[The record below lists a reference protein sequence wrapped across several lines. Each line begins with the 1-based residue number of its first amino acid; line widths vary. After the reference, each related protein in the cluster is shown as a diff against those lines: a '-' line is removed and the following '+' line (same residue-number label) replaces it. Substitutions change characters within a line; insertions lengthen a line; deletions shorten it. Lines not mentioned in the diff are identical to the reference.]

1 MLLPDKTYAHKPYKP
16 GAHVTRRSPLDM
28 SQVYRV
34 MAVIATAN
42 GDVDLVDVIMP
53 ASTGDRDGVRVYD
66 ALRIFYAGAEEDLD
80 RYLAWLSAGA
90 LKAQYQLTPQLFV
103 LRQPI
108 VEVYHEWYDTYV
120 TNNIDPDTEI
130 DPPTI
135 LPIFP
140 GQVAHT
146 VMMLSW
152 PDPTSVLSR
161 KKSAKIF

>member
-1 MLLPDKTYAHKPYKP
+1 
-16 GAHVTRRSPLDM
+16 LDM

-34 MAVIATAN
+34 MAVVAESS
-42 GDVDLVDVIMP
+42 GDIDLVDVIMP
-53 ASTGDRDGVRVYD
+53 ASTGGRNKVRVFD
-66 ALRIFYAGAEEDLD
+66 ALRVFYVGAEEDLD
-80 RYLAWLSAGA
+80 RYLAWLSSGA

-103 LRQPI
+103 MRQPI
-108 VEVYHEWYDTYV
+108 VEVYHDWYDTYI
-120 TNNIDPDTEI
+120 TNNIDLDTEI

-135 LPIFP
+135 LPVFP